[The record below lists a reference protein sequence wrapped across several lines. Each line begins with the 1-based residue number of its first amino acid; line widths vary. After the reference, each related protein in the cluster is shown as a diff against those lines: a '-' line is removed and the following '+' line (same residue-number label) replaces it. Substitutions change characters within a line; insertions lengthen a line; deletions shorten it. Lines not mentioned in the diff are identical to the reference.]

1 MEDILSGVSDV
12 VTKEELAT
20 ILQDYKK
27 KIDSDNDLLRRADLE
42 NQRKRLAIDKDNA
55 VRSAKEKALEIV
67 FDVVDIID
75 YAKRGDSSLVETLAP
90 IKDKIITELAKKE
103 IEIIQNEKLDSNV
116 HEVISKIGESDSIIE
131 VIKNGFVVD
140 GKIARYP
147 KVIIG

>member
-75 YAKRGDSSLVETLAP
+75 YAKRGDSSLVETLTP